1 MRQHIYNEVK
11 AIIPLDKLEE
21 QDQHAVLAWI
31 NSGVDLCRVEK
42 PATPPKH
49 LVAYFVLVDGDYL
62 LLVNHKKAQPWL
74 PTGGHVEPAEHPYRP
89 VLREADE
96 ELGIVAK
103 FLIDVPLMLTSTK
116 TVGLTAGHIDISLWY
131 VLY

>member
-1 MRQHIYNEVK
+1 MLI
-11 AIIPLDKLEE
+11 
-21 QDQHAVLAWI
+21 
-31 NSGVDLCRVEK
+31 
-42 PATPPKH
+42 
-49 LVAYFVLVDGDYL
+49 
-62 LLVNHKKAQPWL
+62 
-74 PTGGHVEPAEHPYRP
+74 PAEHPYRT

>member
-11 AIIPLDKLEE
+11 AIIPLDKHEE

-62 LLVNHKKAQPWL
+62 LLVNHKKPNYGYQQVVKL
-74 PTGGHVEPAEHPYRP
+74 NCG
-89 VLREADE
+89 
-96 ELGIVAK
+96 
-103 FLIDVPLMLTSTK
+103 TS
-116 TVGLTAGHIDISLWY
+116 L
-131 VLY
+131 